1 MERPTDK
8 ARRAPLVRNVRHSS
22 LKQESPHVCT
32 LNRTQSSTVQIWK
45 LMLDLEALRHHE
57 AARASAA
64 CKRPGNRCGVPVCV
78 ARASGRI
85 CSLALLGL
93 ANRCMASGADLGD
106 RRIRQELVPD
116 DVTTGD
122 ERQTAS
128 ATAKSEE
135 TCSQTKAGQA
145 FLNNFRFCV
154 HGPEEPSPSPKSY
167 RESLQSLQA
176 ALRCNRLADQ
186 GRHQGSEGQDRAFRP
201 AAQTQN
207 CPES

>member
-1 MERPTDK
+1 MQTTGKSMRRPCLCCQGFGKDLQPCATWVSK
-8 ARRAPLVRNVRHSS
+8 S
-22 LKQESPHVCT
+22 LYGIG
-32 LNRTQSSTVQIWK
+32 RG
-45 LMLDLEALRHHE
+45 LR
-57 AARASAA
+57 
-64 CKRPGNRCGVPVCV
+64 
-78 ARASGRI
+78 
-85 CSLALLGL
+85 
-93 ANRCMASGADLGD
+93 D